1 MVFLKLKQGASYIT
15 NRRSVTYYP
24 HGGNTYSPTGVKVIK
39 LMLTGSDWLD
49 PGSLRLMYDL
59 VNTNGNLANRL
70 YPISGPWS
78 FFRRLRIIC
87 GGQVVED
94 IDYYNHV
101 HELFH
106 VMMPTNVRNN
116 DDIEGFGNGLPN
128 PSTLSYKGSS
138 LTDDNA
144 FGAQLWPGIAGGSS
158 MPVSF
163 RFLSGLLNQDKFLP
177 IRYCPITIEL
187 ELVNQLTDPVVIGN
201 GNSEVVQYRNNIST
215 SWMIQN
221 VMAKADVVTLDN
233 SLDNEYAQHLL
244 EGKSLPIS
252 YSTYVS
258 QLLSISSN
266 NNFTANIT
274 RSFTRLK
281 SVFSTFYRTDVDW
294 KLHSDYNKDWNTFYH
309 PMLWDK
315 ADGGQ
320 YIAYNPASE
329 LQLQIQVGSKLM
341 PEYPCNSTKEAFAQ
355 LRKCLGIH
363 SSTWHSIDISDN
375 DYRSTRFIFGI
386 DCEKMLSAGYT
397 GLNTKAG
404 DLMTIRAKY
413 LGTRANATPDTLYVI
428 LHSDQI
434 LNIRDTGVEVLE

>member
-1 MVFLKLKQGASYIT
+1 MEATAQSVEDLLVDGLSFKLKPGASYIT
-15 NRRSVTYYP
+15 NRPSVTYYP

-49 PGSLRLMYDL
+49 PGSLRMMYDL
-59 VNTNGNLANRL
+59 VNTNGSTGNVL

-78 FFRRLRIIC
+78 FFRRLRVIC

-106 VMMPTNVRNN
+106 TMMPTNVRNN

-128 PSTLSYKGSS
+128 PSTYSWKGSS
-138 LTDDNA
+138 LVDDNS
-144 FGAQLWPGIAGGSS
+144 FGAQIWTGINGNDS
-158 MPVSF
+158 MSVSF

-187 ELVNQLTDPVVIGN
+187 ELVNQLTDPVIQA
-201 GNSEVVQYRNNIST
+201 NSNSQVTAYKNNIST
-215 SWMIQN
+215 SWLIQN
-221 VMAKADVVTLDN
+221 VMIKADVVTIDN

-258 QLLSISSN
+258 QLLTISSN

-281 SVFSTFYRTDVDW
+281 SVFSTF
-294 KLHSDYNKDWNTFYH
+294 
-309 PMLWDK
+309 
-315 ADGGQ
+315 
-320 YIAYNPASE
+320 
-329 LQLQIQVGSKLM
+329 
-341 PEYPCNSTKEAFAQ
+341 
-355 LRKCLGIH
+355 
-363 SSTWHSIDISDN
+363 
-375 DYRSTRFIFGI
+375 
-386 DCEKMLSAGYT
+386 
-397 GLNTKAG
+397 
-404 DLMTIRAKY
+404 
-413 LGTRANATPDTLYVI
+413 
-428 LHSDQI
+428 
-434 LNIRDTGVEVLE
+434 